1 MNENTRL
8 TLLEKI
14 RDRHDEQ
21 SWEEFVDTYRPFVYS
36 VCRQMKLNHHDSEEL
51 TQDVLLKLWDKL
63 PEFQYSQNGRFRGW
77 LCTIT
82 GNVVKNFFRSHQRR
96 TERQQKYCENDADFM
111 PEIEKIAEKNW
122 KKYAVVRAMENIRP
136 LFPDLVIQTFEL
148 LNEGKRRP
156 EVAEALGI
164 PANRVSIYKERVL
177 RRLTSEIRRIDQEWG

>member
-21 SWEEFVDTYRPFVYS
+21 SWEDFVDTYRPFVYS
-36 VCRQMKLNHHDSEEL
+36 VCRQMNLNHHDSEEL

-63 PEFQYSQNGRFRGW
+63 PEFKYSKNGRFRGW

-82 GNVVKNFFRSHQRR
+82 GNAVKNFFRGSQRR
-96 TERQQKYCENDADFM
+96 TERQQKYCEDTSDIL
-111 PEIEKIAEKNW
+111 PEIERIAEDSW

-136 LFPDLVIQTFEL
+136 LFPELVIKTFEM

-156 EVAEALGI
+156 EVAEALDI
-164 PANRVSIYKERVL
+164 PPNRVSVYKERVL

>member
-21 SWEEFVDTYRPFVYS
+21 SWKDFVETYRPFIYS
-36 VCRQMKLNHHDSEEL
+36 VCRNMKVNHYESEEL
-51 TQDVLLKLWDKL
+51 TQEVLLKLWDKL
-63 PEFQYSQNGRFRGW
+63 PEFQYSKNGRFRGW

-82 GNVVKNFFRSHQRR
+82 GNMVKNHFRSNERR
-96 TERQQKYCENDADFM
+96 QKRNEKYGSEEM
-111 PEIEKIAEKNW
+111 SEPEIERITEESW

-136 LFPDLVIQTFEL
+136 LFSEQVIQVFEL
-148 LNEGKRRP
+148 LQDGMSRP
-156 EVAEALGI
+156 QVAEKLNM
-164 PANRVSIYKERVL
+164 PPNRVSVYKERVL